1 MKLCVRILIIVV
13 AVISGLTATA
23 VTPDSIAA
31 EVIYVSDTADVTDV
45 SPEADTLAADS
56 LVTDS
61 LVSEQAL
68 FLPQPGSA
76 EWPESWGRPTIYDY
90 PYSRTFS
97 LPNWKRLWINTA
109 VMVGGGIT
117 TMAILEALPADAT
130 AWNKTE
136 NAKVSMWKRWWR
148 NVKDGPHW
156 DGDNLI
162 FNYVLHPYAGAAYY
176 MGARSAGFNCWGSF
190 VYSFCISTFFWEY
203 GFEAFNEIPSVQ
215 DLIITPVVGSLLGEG
230 FYLIKRHIVS
240 NGYTLWGC
248 KPLGYA
254 VAFIVDPL
262 NEVVGY
268 FQGDQ
273 RRARLK
279 AKARRAGEGFQSSA
293 WMAPSSRGI
302 QGGISITYN
311 F

>member
-1 MKLCVRILIIVV
+1 MKLCVRMLSTAVAIISV
-13 AVISGLTATA
+13 LTATA
-23 VTPDSIAA
+23 VTPDSIAGKM
-31 EVIYVSDTADVTDV
+31 INVTDISAESDSLAV
-45 SPEADTLAADS
+45 DSLAADTLI
-56 LVTDS
+56 
-61 LVSEQAL
+61 SEQHHL
-68 FLPQPGSA
+68 LPQPGSS
-76 EWPESWGRPTIYDY
+76 EWPAEWGRPTIYDY

-97 LPNWKRLWINTA
+97 IPDWKRLWVNTA

-117 TMAILEALPADAT
+117 TMVILEALPADAT
-130 AWNKTE
+130 AWNKSE
-136 NAKVSMWKRWWR
+136 NAKTSMWKRWVR

-156 DGDNLI
+156 DGDNPI
-162 FNYVLHPYAGAAYY
+162 FNFVLHPYAGAAYY

-190 VYSFCISTFFWEY
+190 VYSFCISNLFWEY

-215 DLIITPVVGSLLGEG
+215 DIIITPVVGSLMGEG

-240 NGYTLWGC
+240 NGYRLWGS

-254 VAFIVDPL
+254 VAFLVDPL

-268 FQGDQ
+268 FRGDQ
-273 RRARLK
+273 RRACLK
-279 AKARRAGEGFQSSA
+279 AKARSGEGFQSSA

>member
-1 MKLCVRILIIVV
+1 MKLCVRILSIAV

-31 EVIYVSDTADVTDV
+31 EVIYVSDVTDITEV
-45 SPEADTLAADS
+45 SPEADTLTVDSLAADS
-56 LVTDS
+56 L
-61 LVSEQAL
+61 LSEQTL
-68 FLPQPGSA
+68 FMPQPGSA
-76 EWPESWGRPTIYDY
+76 EWPAEWGRPTIYDY

-97 LPNWKRLWINTA
+97 IPDWKRLWVNTA

-130 AWNKTE
+130 AWNKSE
-136 NAKVSMWKRWWR
+136 NAKTSMWKRWVR

-156 DGDNLI
+156 DGDNPI
-162 FNYVLHPYAGAAYY
+162 FNFVLHPYAGAAYY

-190 VYSFCISTFFWEY
+190 VYSFCISNIFWEY

-215 DLIITPVVGSLLGEG
+215 DIIITPVVGSLLGEG

-240 NGYTLWGC
+240 NGYRLWGS

-268 FQGDQ
+268 FRGDQ
-273 RRARLK
+273 RRACIK
-279 AKARRAGEGFQSSA
+279 AKARSGEGFQSSA